1 MLVRV
6 LSCVFIQVGSLASSG
21 NGTPC
26 TAPAGASKR
35 ALKKARSANNAAVL
49 ARLREDENSAELKE
63 LGEKDAN
70 HNRMSKWKIAS
81 LLELRACSVSSRFGV
96 EQGRRFAFTSHVRVL
111 SILHWSGL
119 KPNGDPKI
127 RVVDDMSR
135 SGINGATTPAE
146 HPLCDTIDTLHA
158 GMRALRASLPK
169 NVRQLFINLTCMYLC
184 ALQVAERAVRTFKAN
199 IDAAFRRISIMPS
212 APAFQ
217 NLLCHYVPAP
227 PRLLASTLCLR
238 S

>member
-1 MLVRV
+1 MCWFGF

-70 HNRMSKWKIAS
+70 HSRMSKWKIAS

-96 EQGRRFAFTSHVRVL
+96 EQGPPP
-111 SILHWSGL
+111 LHL
-119 KPNGDPKI
+119 FH
-127 RVVDDMSR
+127 MSVYYP
-135 SGINGATTPAE
+135 SCTG
-146 HPLCDTIDTLHA
+146 
-158 GMRALRASLPK
+158 
-169 NVRQLFINLTCMYLC
+169 
-184 ALQVAERAVRTFKAN
+184 QV
-199 IDAAFRRISIMPS
+199 
-212 APAFQ
+212 
-217 NLLCHYVPAP
+217 
-227 PRLLASTLCLR
+227 
-238 S
+238 